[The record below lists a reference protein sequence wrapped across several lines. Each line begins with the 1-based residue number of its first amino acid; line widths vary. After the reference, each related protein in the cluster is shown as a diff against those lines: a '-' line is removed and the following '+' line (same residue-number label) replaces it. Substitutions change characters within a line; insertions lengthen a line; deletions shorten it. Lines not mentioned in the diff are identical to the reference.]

1 MAPKE
6 LSYSTFKGFGPGYN
20 LTNSGEIY
28 FRRDLWILDSAVKI
42 YTSFDGALSTL
53 QMLKFEATCF
63 CGDFSRKAKLVQKLD
78 ENSNFFL
85 GFGTSTHMAA
95 LFPLSRTWDKSLSSL
110 GGLAFSLSWWHLV
123 APWFPDGL
131 VSMEWSL
138 RLKLDS
144 ECFSW
149 PSHPHRC
156 PSMVT
161 TTGTQLLCHW
171 WGLEV
176 GGLWQNTTAT
186 ARSMQERK
194 SFPVLK
200 KCKAVA

>member
-1 MAPKE
+1 M
-6 LSYSTFKGFGPGYN
+6 
-20 LTNSGEIY
+20 
-28 FRRDLWILDSAVKI
+28 WILESAVKI
-42 YTSFDGALSTL
+42 YTSFDGALSTFK
-53 QMLKFEATCF
+53 MLKFEATCF

-131 VSMEWSL
+131 VSMEWSP

-186 ARSMQERK
+186 ACKKERASLSWENAKLWPK
-194 SFPVLK
+194 SAAAGK
-200 KCKAVA
+200 KKSPHEIKEYRYQHQ